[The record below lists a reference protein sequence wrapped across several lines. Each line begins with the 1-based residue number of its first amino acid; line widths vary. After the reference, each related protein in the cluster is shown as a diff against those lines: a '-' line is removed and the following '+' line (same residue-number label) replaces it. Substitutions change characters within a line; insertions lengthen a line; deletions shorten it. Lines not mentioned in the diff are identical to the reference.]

1 MKRVW
6 VMRHAKAER
15 DEDSRADIERP
26 LAKRGTRDA
35 PEIGGWLAAHGG
47 PPDLV
52 ASSPAVRA
60 RETAGLVAAE
70 AGYRREIA
78 TWPLLYPGEAAS
90 TLAALG
96 KLDDSL
102 ASVLLVTHNP
112 HAEDLVALLA
122 GGLRVR
128 MATSALALL
137 ETEADSWSA
146 VEASSM
152 SLSAL
157 VSPATL

>member
-6 VMRHAKAER
+6 VMRHAKAES
-15 DEDSRADIERP
+15 DDAIADIERP
-26 LAKRGTRDA
+26 LAKRGAREA
-35 PEIGGWLAAHGG
+35 PEIGLWLAAHGG

-52 ASSPAVRA
+52 ASSPALRA
-60 RETAGLVAAE
+60 RQTADLVARG
-70 AGYRREIA
+70 AGYRRKIA
-78 TWPLLYPGEAAS
+78 SWPLLYPGEAAS
-90 TLAALG
+90 TLAAVRE
-96 KLDDSL
+96 LDDSL

-137 ETEADSWSA
+137 ETEADSWGA
-146 VEASSM
+146 VEAFSM

>member
-15 DEDSRADIERP
+15 DGASLPDVERP
-26 LAKRGTRDA
+26 LAKRGVREA
-35 PEIGGWLAAHGG
+35 AGIGRWLAAHGG
-47 PPDLV
+47 PPDLL

-60 RETAGLVAAE
+60 RETAELVARE
-70 AGYRREIA
+70 AGYRRKPA
-78 TWPLLYPGEAAS
+78 AWPLLYPGGAAA
-90 TLAALG
+90 TLAELRG
-96 KLDDSL
+96 LDDSL

-137 ETEADSWSA
+137 EADAEAWSA
-146 VEASSM
+146 VAAASM